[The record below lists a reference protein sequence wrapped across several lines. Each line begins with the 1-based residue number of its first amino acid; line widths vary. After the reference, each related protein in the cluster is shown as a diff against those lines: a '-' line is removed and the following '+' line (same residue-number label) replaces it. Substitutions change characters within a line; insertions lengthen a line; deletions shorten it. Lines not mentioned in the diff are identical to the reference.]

1 MSTLGP
7 LKETLRELAHTV
19 IALSACKQS
28 TVAVVREEEPKLTAK
43 KAKLYKA
50 LATRGM
56 DYATIDTLVAEEL
69 KEIKADA
76 KEKGTV
82 TLVAHNGES
91 TTENGTPNALC
102 QSMEDY
108 YSAARA
114 RLTELPDFMLP
125 LMIHQGLQAVSD
137 LHHIKIEHAEL
148 WLVMVGPR
156 VAEVEVTPLET
167 PDAEGN
173 AMSSSQLSLCALE
186 KLNGGYSLED
196 AELMAKAIAKM
207 LETLEG
213 SQKPVVMTASAALNN
228 HISHIMDDLQAL
240 VARAVPIAGTEVAQE
255 LCNMLATAK
264 TLVKQQDFYMVFN
277 AASSLGE
284 PMFWSGDD
292 GWVGFHDAD
301 IFSLPDNIDMP
312 IARTARVITYTEAA
326 ALHKASKPQ
335 LH

>member
-1 MSTLGP
+1 MSTFGP

-28 TVAVVREEEPKLTAK
+28 TMADTRDEEPKLAAK

-50 LATRGM
+50 LAARGM

-76 KEKGTV
+76 KEKGAF

-91 TTENGTPNALC
+91 TTGKGTPSPLC
-102 QSMEDY
+102 ENIGDY
-108 YSAARA
+108 YKNASARRA
-114 RLTELPDFMLP
+114 ETPDFMLP
-125 LMIHQGLQAVSD
+125 LLIQQGLQAVSD
-137 LHHIKIEHAEL
+137 LHHIKIKHAEL

-156 VAEVEVTPLET
+156 VAELEVTPLEE

-173 AMSSSQLSLCALE
+173 AMTSSQLLLRPLE
-186 KLNGGYSLED
+186 NLDGGYTLED
-196 AELMAKAIAKM
+196 AEFMAGAVAEI
-207 LETLEG
+207 LEHLEG

-228 HISHIMDDLQAL
+228 HISHIMDDLQVL
-240 VARAVPIAGTEVAQE
+240 IARAEPMAGAEVAQE
-255 LCNMLATAK
+255 LRDMLAAAK

-301 IFSLPDNIDMP
+301 IFSLPDSVDAP
-312 IARTARVITYTEAA
+312 ATEAARIITYTEAA
-326 ALHKASKPQ
+326 ALHKASKAQ

>member
-28 TVAVVREEEPKLTAK
+28 TVAVVREEELKLTAK

-50 LATRGM
+50 LATSGM

-76 KEKGTV
+76 KTKGTV

-91 TTENGTPNALC
+91 TTEKGTPSPLC
-102 QSMEDY
+102 ESMEDY
-108 YSAARA
+108 YKNASARRA
-114 RLTELPDFMLP
+114 ETPDFMLP
-125 LMIHQGLQAVSD
+125 LLIQQGLQAVSD

-156 VAEVEVTPLET
+156 VAELEVTPLEE

-173 AMSSSQLSLCALE
+173 AMTSSQLSLRPLE
-186 KLNGGYSLED
+186 NLDGGYALED
-196 AELMAKAIAKM
+196 AELMAGAVAEI
-207 LETLEG
+207 LEPLEG

-228 HISHIMDDLQAL
+228 HISHIMDDLQVL
-240 VARAVPIAGTEVAQE
+240 ISRAESLASAEVAQE
-255 LCNMLATAK
+255 LRDMLTAAK
-264 TLVKQQDFYMVFN
+264 KLVKQQDFYMVFN
-277 AASSLGE
+277 AASSLNE

-292 GWVGFHDAD
+292 GWVGFREAD

-312 IARTARVITYTEAA
+312 AAETAHIITYTEAST
-326 ALHKASKPQ
+326 LHEACKAK

>member
-1 MSTLGP
+1 MSTFGP

-50 LATRGM
+50 LATSGM

-76 KEKGTV
+76 KTKGTV

-91 TTENGTPNALC
+91 TTEKGTPSPLC
-102 QSMEDY
+102 ESMEDY
-108 YSAARA
+108 YKNASARRA
-114 RLTELPDFMLP
+114 ETPDFMLP
-125 LMIHQGLQAVSD
+125 LLIQQGLQAVSD

-156 VAEVEVTPLET
+156 VAELEVTPLET
-167 PDAEGN
+167 PDAEGK
-173 AMSSSQLSLCALE
+173 AMTSSQLSLGALE
-186 KLNGGYSLED
+186 NLNGGYTLED
-196 AELMAKAIAKM
+196 AELMAKAVAEI
-207 LETLEG
+207 LEPLEG
-213 SQKPVVMTASAALNN
+213 SQKPVVLAASAAINN
-228 HISHIMDDLQAL
+228 HISHIMSDLQML
-240 VARAVPIAGTEVAQE
+240 VSRAEPMMNADAAQE
-255 LCNMLATAK
+255 LRGILEDAK
-264 TLVKQQDFYMVFN
+264 MLVKQQDFYMVFN
-277 AASSLGE
+277 AASSLNE
-284 PMFWSGDD
+284 PMFWSNDD

-312 IARTARVITYTEAA
+312 AAETAHVITYTEAST
-326 ALHKASKPQ
+326 LHEACKAQ